1 MSHPFS
7 SDTIPFLSGEGE
19 MSPPFFIGYHPF
31 SSNTNS
37 LLISRMGKMSHP
49 FSLRTIPFHRIQIP
63 FLSGDGEMS
72 HPFSSSTIPFHR
84 IKIPF
89 LSGDGEMSHPFSSVT
104 MLPFLAALF
113 IGYHSYFIEYHPP
126 LLESLFMGYHPF
138 HWMPSFPTSH
148 QISDT
153 PANFI

>member
-19 MSPPFFIGYHPF
+19 MSLPFFIGYHPF

-37 LLISRMGKMSHP
+37 FSISRMGKMSHP
-49 FSLRTIPFHRIQIP
+49 FSLRTIPFHRIQ
-63 FLSGDGEMS
+63 
-72 HPFSSSTIPFHR
+72 
-84 IKIPF
+84 IPF